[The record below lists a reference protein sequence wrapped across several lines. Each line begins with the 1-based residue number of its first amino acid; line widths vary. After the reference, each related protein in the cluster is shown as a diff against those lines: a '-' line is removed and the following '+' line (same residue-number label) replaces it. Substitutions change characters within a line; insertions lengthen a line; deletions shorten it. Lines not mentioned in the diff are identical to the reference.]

1 MPTRYSSPLAVLLTV
16 AVCFGATGRAAAQGN
31 NEFRSMPLDQITRW
45 LADSLPP
52 ATQLSYVRTDYDDE
66 GTFRINAAI
75 QVLSMRFAGCSLEY
89 QERLTINSEPPD
101 TRTHAANLADLSQVV
116 TVVQASR
123 PDDVEIPKGRWWAV
137 LLRDAASRDRI
148 TSSGTQTAGRALAI
162 FQVLDGT
169 MAKRLANAFSAAIE
183 RCGGSA

>member
-75 QVLSMRFAGCSLEY
+75 QVLSMRFAGCAQATCWWCRAARRVAAWPCSPH
-89 QERLTINSEPPD
+89 RSGAAATPD
-101 TRTHAANLADLSQVV
+101 
-116 TVVQASR
+116 
-123 PDDVEIPKGRWWAV
+123 
-137 LLRDAASRDRI
+137 
-148 TSSGTQTAGRALAI
+148 
-162 FQVLDGT
+162 
-169 MAKRLANAFSAAIE
+169 
-183 RCGGSA
+183 CGS

>member
-1 MPTRYSSPLAVLLTV
+1 MPLA
-16 AVCFGATGRAAAQGN
+16 Q
-31 NEFRSMPLDQITRW
+31 STRW

-123 PDDVEIPKGRWWAV
+123 PDPRGRPGTPNLRGPKPLPRTQSVVRLLPRRRVGILVAECGRQRERC
-137 LLRDAASRDRI
+137 RDARLRAHALRQPQTPERCVRDREP
-148 TSSGTQTAGRALAI
+148 GAALRR
-162 FQVLDGT
+162 DG
-169 MAKRLANAFSAAIE
+169 F
-183 RCGGSA
+183 G

>member
-1 MPTRYSSPLAVLLTV
+1 ASLGGGQAIGGLRRSPAGGFLAWTARRALSETPADQVQNPADPPMPTRYSSPLAVLLTV

-101 TRTHAANLADLSQVV
+101 TRTHAANLADLSQ
-116 TVVQASR
+116 
-123 PDDVEIPKGRWWAV
+123 
-137 LLRDAASRDRI
+137 
-148 TSSGTQTAGRALAI
+148 
-162 FQVLDGT
+162 
-169 MAKRLANAFSAAIE
+169 
-183 RCGGSA
+183 